1 MHFSLSHG
9 TLRLYLRVR
18 LQLLLKV
25 ADLLLECLLH
35 LLVILY
41 VLIEH
46 GRLSDELAV
55 LLEHALHALLVH
67 GRLRDL
73 VLYLGLEQHR
83 LLEQVLDLTLILIHF
98 NHQGRVLFLEVVYLG
113 LHTLTHLLRL
123 LGGLPSHELEDA
135 SAHMEFGLF

>member
-18 LQLLLKV
+18 LQLLLEV
-25 ADLLLECLLH
+25 ADLLLKCLLH

-67 GRLRDL
+67 GGLRDL
-73 VLYLGLEQHR
+73 VL
-83 LLEQVLDLTLILIHF
+83 DLSLQEH
-98 NHQGRVLFLEVVYLG
+98 
-113 LHTLTHLLRL
+113 
-123 LGGLPSHELEDA
+123 
-135 SAHMEFGLF
+135 